1 MISKWLS
8 MSLYALLWIS
18 STSAGAQVLI
28 GSSNN
33 DSQSNA
39 QSHAWSVYENSQGEI
54 LLVHLPPRD
63 ADPDAQIAYEPA
75 VPGEMQAFRSLSSMP
90 DGIAAIDNRVFMVF
104 GRSRIPGIG
113 ANEGKPGK
121 WVRKVYSGRAVRS
134 PVGTAWNLM
143 PQGRLDSEPMITHE
157 GELVDLCATSSRLWA
172 LLEAEGEYM
181 LLRMGQDEWEP
192 IALPELSSQGSAPAA
207 WRLSSV
213 GDDLIAINVADQSAA
228 SAYVYGDDGWT
239 VEWATIE
246 LTDPSIQPSKLI
258 ASPRGVVVVD
268 RAGSASRIRIW
279 SSAGVFTIASD
290 VELPEGTELVAMGSV
305 NRLIG
310 IHRRSE
316 TTEAVENAPEDAPD
330 LIQVFEIDLADGSI
344 VYEGGPVVSN
354 PVSEAE
360 LRLLMLM
367 MMLIMGG
374 VLVVVIL
381 PNNAESMSIPDG
393 FSLADPGRRLLA
405 TMSDVF
411 LVAIAVGMVFKVSAI
426 EIITLSVITR
436 SDVSWLVLP
445 VTLAIGIVSMT
456 LMEWLLGAT
465 PGKFLVGLR
474 LVRANPGAMDR
485 VRLRSA
491 IVRNVIKWL
500 LPPVVALALL
510 DPEMLHRG
518 DRATKTLVVSRID
531 GYDGSDSSKDSD
543 SEA

>member
-8 MSLYALLWIS
+8 MTLYALLWIS
-18 STSAGAQVLI
+18 STSAGAQVLMG
-28 GSSNN
+28 GSIH

-75 VPGEMQAFRSLSSMP
+75 APGEMQAFRSLSSMP

-104 GRSRIPGIG
+104 GRSRLPGIG

-143 PQGRLDSEPMITHE
+143 PQGRLDSEPMITQE
-157 GELVDLCATSSRLWA
+157 GELVDLCATSDRLWA
-172 LLEAEGEYM
+172 LLEADGRYQ

-192 IALPELSSQGSAPAA
+192 IALPELSSQGLAPAA

-213 GDDLIAINVADQSAA
+213 GDDLIAVDVADQSAA
-228 SAYVYGDDGWT
+228 SAYIHGDDGWT
-239 VEWATIE
+239 TDWSTIE
-246 LTDPSIQPSKLI
+246 LAEPSIQSSKLI
-258 ASPRGVVVVD
+258 ASPRGVD
-268 RAGSASRIRIW
+268 RVGSASRIRIW
-279 SSAGVFTIASD
+279 SDAGVFTIASD

-305 NRLIG
+305 NRLVG
-310 IHRRSE
+310 IHRRSV
-316 TTEAVENAPEDAPD
+316 TADTEENASGDAPD
-330 LIQVFEIDLADGSI
+330 LIQVFEIDLVDGSI
-344 VYEGGPVVSN
+344 VYEGGPVVAT